1 MTVTKESE
9 GRLNAFP
16 TEPEIEVLS
25 KQPND
30 TNGFRMFII
39 LGALLLIGLFAF
51 SFTIK

>member
-16 TEPEIEVLS
+16 TEPEIELISDQASDSNGS
-25 KQPND
+25 KKFLFF
-30 TNGFRMFII
+30 GI
-39 LGALLLIGLFAF
+39 ALLIVLITF

>member
-16 TEPEIEVLS
+16 TEPEIEVIS
-25 KQPND
+25 KESSD
-30 TNGFRMFII
+30 SKGSRIFLI
-39 LGALLLIGLFAF
+39 LGSLVLIGFFAF